1 MILPLSFFVN
11 LGCPHCGQVQPYS
24 QLFRTNDLYL
34 SGSIT
39 GVFGA
44 LGRPLA
50 FWECRKCAK
59 KLRLGDYSKLQR
71 LLLFVPSFF
80 ILFIAGTSALD
91 HVSFFASVDPAYSG
105 YVKFV
110 IAGVLS
116 VLISIWVSARSLE
129 VEIIE

>member
-1 MILPLSFFVN
+1 MILPLSYSVN

-44 LGRPLA
+44 LGRSLA
-50 FWECRKCAK
+50 FWECRKSAK
-59 KLRLGDYSKLQR
+59 KLRLADYSKLRR
-71 LLLFVPSFF
+71 LLLLGPAFA
-80 ILFIAGTSALD
+80 ILFIVGTFALD
-91 HVSFFASVDPAYSG
+91 HVTLFASVDPAYSG